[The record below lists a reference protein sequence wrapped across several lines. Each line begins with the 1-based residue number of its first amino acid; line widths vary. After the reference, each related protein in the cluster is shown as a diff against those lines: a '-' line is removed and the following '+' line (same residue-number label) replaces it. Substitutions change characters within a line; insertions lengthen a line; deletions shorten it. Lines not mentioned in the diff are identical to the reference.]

1 MCNDK
6 EVVLRAQNL
15 LLERQ
20 VNLKFLTCFYSLILK
35 KEFDYISWSS
45 MNKEFITFLVVKYR
59 VISML
64 VTKENKTKEMFLT
77 LNMEFKLLARQDSRV
92 VEI

>member
-1 MCNDK
+1 
-6 EVVLRAQNL
+6 
-15 LLERQ
+15 
-20 VNLKFLTCFYSLILK
+20 
-35 KEFDYISWSS
+35 

-77 LNMEFKLLARQDSRV
+77 LNMEFKLLARQDSH
-92 VEI
+92 

>member
-1 MCNDK
+1 
-6 EVVLRAQNL
+6 
-15 LLERQ
+15 
-20 VNLKFLTCFYSLILK
+20 
-35 KEFDYISWSS
+35 

-77 LNMEFKLLARQDSRV
+77 LNMEFKLLARQDSHV
-92 VEI
+92 VEISKIPSHS